1 MYVWGEWGCFSFP
14 CVFFSLNEMIHSAH
28 AYSRKKLK
36 REIKRGRE
44 IYGLYGVEL
53 SCVDS
58 MICASISEF

>member
-1 MYVWGEWGCFSFP
+1 MRIQE
-14 CVFFSLNEMIHSAH
+14 
-28 AYSRKKLK
+28 KKLK

-44 IYGLYGVEL
+44 IYGLYGVDL